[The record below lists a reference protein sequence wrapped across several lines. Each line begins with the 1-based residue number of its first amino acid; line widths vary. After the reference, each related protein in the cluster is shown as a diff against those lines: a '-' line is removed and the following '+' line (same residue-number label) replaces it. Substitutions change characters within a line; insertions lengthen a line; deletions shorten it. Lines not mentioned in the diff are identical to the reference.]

1 MTRSDGP
8 PASRDDAPRTPE
20 PPSRGDIATLLL
32 SATGEILGVTESVT
46 ERTGY
51 SAEDL
56 RGTPLAS
63 ILLDVPDALEAVTD
77 RDVGNDGDAGV
88 TPTSCSLAI
97 RTADGDVAAFDGRLE
112 RLPRDGTDDVV
123 VGTLHWRPR
132 SRAGGETVLAVLPGF
147 SSSSCFSA

>member
-1 MTRSDGP
+1 M
-8 PASRDDAPRTPE
+8 
-20 PPSRGDIATLLL
+20 
-32 SATGEILGVTESVT
+32 
-46 ERTGY
+46 
-51 SAEDL
+51 
-56 RGTPLAS
+56 
-63 ILLDVPDALEAVTD
+63 DVPDALEAVTD

-132 SRAGGETVLAVLPGF
+132 SRAGGETVLQYFRGLVPAAVFGVEHVY
-147 SSSSCFSA
+147 